1 MDKYK
6 VLKVFVDVHTKE
18 TYKVGQEID
27 LTEER
32 FDEIEKNL
40 EAFGGGFLEPI
51 KIEGKQVKKPTKSTK
66 STKKKG

>member
-1 MDKYK
+1 MTKYK
-6 VLKVFVDVHTKE
+6 VAKVFIDVHTKE

-27 LTEER
+27 LNKER

-51 KIEGKQVKKPTKSTK
+51 KNEEKQVKKPTKSTK
-66 STKKKG
+66 KKG